1 VSRLVM
7 NIDNKRGTR
16 GFFSSIAPYA
26 TASSGAALGFLA
38 GGPMGAITG
47 GKIGYEIGRN
57 ASEGFIKASPYVGAI
72 GGAALGYAVGGPEG
86 AISGGSAGYELG
98 REARDASGF
107 ISKQKQRDMSGDT
120 MYTLPVTNKRKRE

>member
-1 VSRLVM
+1 M

-47 GKIGYEIGRN
+47 GK
-57 ASEGFIKASPYVGAI
+57 
-72 GGAALGYAVGGPEG
+72 L
-86 AISGGSAGYELG
+86 GYELG
-98 REARDASGF
+98 KGNVHGFINNAIGVASGG
-107 ISKQKQRDMSGDT
+107 IIH
-120 MYTLPVTNKRKRE
+120 TLPITNKRKRE